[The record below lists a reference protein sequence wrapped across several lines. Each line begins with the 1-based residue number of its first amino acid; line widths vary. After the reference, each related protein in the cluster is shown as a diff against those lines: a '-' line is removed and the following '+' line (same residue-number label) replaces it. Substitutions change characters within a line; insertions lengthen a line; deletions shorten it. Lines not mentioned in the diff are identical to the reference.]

1 MFIYKIKTNKNESK
15 QVKSLCEEDTDLK
28 SDFFLLTDNLD
39 LFRKIIKTK
48 FNITELLTEL
58 YSDSVYEDQITLE
71 ELKSFEKPIFEN
83 IFCNQDF
90 RIEEKEFKKHRSVIH
105 QFSIML
111 THLIVE
117 KIQTNETEDWSN
129 IGTYT
134 TEYLEDVYQDLLDY
148 DHDYKLFFDSEEL
161 LSKITG
167 FKKKIYANE
176 LYDFDDMPD
185 KYSYERCFKCNSENY
200 NVAVNEESEQNDPF
214 FIHTCDKCSSRWEV
228 SHKHNLIY
236 FYGNDNEKISL

>member
-1 MFIYKIKTNKNESK
+1 MFIYKIKTNKNELK
-15 QVKSLCEEDTDLK
+15 KAKGLCAEDTDLK

-48 FNITELLTEL
+48 FNTTELLTEL
-58 YSDSVYEDQITLE
+58 YSDSVYEEQITLE

-90 RIEEKEFKKHRSVIH
+90 RIEEKEFKKHRSVIN

-117 KIQTNETEDWSN
+117 KIQKNETEDWSN
-129 IGTYT
+129 IGTYP

-148 DHDYKLFFDSEEL
+148 DHDYKLCFDSEEM